1 MAKYF
6 EDFPVIEYEGQ
17 LVKDLTRRNSFTKVV
32 SQNPLVYLPYTVEE
46 GERPE
51 DIAQFYYGST
61 DYTWLVYLA
70 NNIMDP
76 YHEWPKS
83 VAEFNDYIKAKY
95 DEQSG
100 KTGDEIVEWIR
111 DPDEDDNIL
120 FYYKEV

>member
-6 EDFPVIEYEGQ
+6 ENFPEIEYEGQ
-17 LVKDLTRRNSFTKVV
+17 KVKDITRRNSFTKVV
-32 SQNPLVYLPYTVEE
+32 STNPLLYLPYTVEE

-61 DYTWLVYLA
+61 DYTWLVYLS
-70 NNIMDP
+70 NNMIDP

-83 VAEFNDYIKAKY
+83 QAEFNAYIAQKFE
-95 DEQSG
+95 EQSG
-100 KTGDEIVEWIR
+100 QRGDDVVDWIR
-111 DPDEDDNIL
+111 DPDNDENIL